1 MNLLDQDIWD
11 NILNSL
17 EENISEKS
25 FNTFFKSTK
34 LFELSDNK
42 LSIEV
47 ETDFASSF
55 LNKNYAKMLEDIAL
69 QIYDKKYEIK
79 FYGKNRKLVNHQK
92 VKDSNISNSKNIKL
106 NERFTFDQFVVGK
119 NNNFAYSAAYGV
131 AESPGVKYNPL
142 FIYGNSGMGKT
153 HLMQAI
159 GHYVQNC
166 SIKKKVV
173 YTTSENF
180 TNELISSIKN
190 KSGESFRNS
199 YRNVDILLID
209 DIQFFNKK
217 ESSQEE
223 FFSTFNILYDSNK
236 QIVITSDKPPK
247 DLDGIEKRLVSR
259 FEGGLTV
266 DLSIPEYETRVAIVE
281 NKISRD
287 GTRLSKSVIDFIC
300 ENIVDNI
307 RTLEGAITK
316 LLAYSSFNDIDTEEI
331 EVSLAKDILSTLISK
346 KVESLTLDNIK
357 EKVCEKYGITTK
369 DILSKTKK
377 KNIVFPRQIGMYLSN
392 FLIPQ
397 LALKHIAQYYKRKD
411 HSTVINARRLIQKK
425 MEEDKSFYLEIQ
437 RLIENIKY

>member
-1 MNLLDQDIWD
+1 MNSLDQDIWD

-17 EENISEKS
+17 EENINEKS
-25 FNTFFKSTK
+25 FNTFFKSTT
-34 LFELSDNK
+34 LIELSDNK
-42 LSIEV
+42 LSVEV
-47 ETDFASSF
+47 ETEFASSF
-55 LNKNYAKMLEDIAL
+55 LNKNYAKTLEEIAL
-69 QIYDKKYEIK
+69 QLYGKKYNIK
-79 FYGKNRKLVNHQK
+79 FYGKNRKVIAK
-92 VKDSNISNSKNIKL
+92 VPVVENITNSRYIKL
-106 NERFTFDQFVVGK
+106 NDRFTFDQFVVGK

-131 AESPGVKYNPL
+131 AENPGRKYNPL

-159 GHYVQNC
+159 GHYAQNS
-166 SIKKKVV
+166 SIKKRIV

-180 TNELISSIKN
+180 TNQLISAIQT

-199 YRNVDILLID
+199 FRNVDILLID
-209 DIQFFNKK
+209 DIQFFKRK

-223 FFSTFNILYDSNK
+223 FFSTFNILYDTNK

-281 NKISRD
+281 NKIKRD
-287 GTRLSKSVIDFIC
+287 GTRLSREIIDFIC

-316 LLAYSSFNDIDTEEI
+316 LVAYSSFHDIKTEEI
-331 EVSLAKDILSTLISK
+331 EVNLAKDILSSLMSK
-346 KVESLTLDNIK
+346 KIESLTLDNIK
-357 EKVCEKYGITTK
+357 EKVCEKYNITSK

-397 LALKHIAQYYKRKD
+397 IALKHIALYYKRKD
-411 HSTVINARRLIQKK
+411 HSTVINARRLIHKK

>member
-1 MNLLDQDIWD
+1 MNHLDQDIWD

-34 LFELSDNK
+34 LIELFDNK
-42 LSIEV
+42 LAIEV
-47 ETDFASSF
+47 ETEFASSF

-69 QIYDKKYEIK
+69 QLYGKKYAIK
-79 FYGKNRKLVNHQK
+79 FYGKNRDLVKSPEN
-92 VKDSNISNSKNIKL
+92 DSSPKNEALKISL
-106 NERFTFDQFVVGK
+106 NDRFTFDQFVVGK
-119 NNNFAYSAAYGV
+119 NNNFAYSAGYGV
-131 AESPGVKYNPL
+131 AEHPGTKYNPL

-159 GHYVQNC
+159 GHYILNS

-180 TNELISSIKN
+180 TNELIKSIKE
-190 KSGESFRNS
+190 KTSESFRDS

-209 DIQFFNKK
+209 DIQFFKRK

-223 FFSTFNILYDSNK
+223 FFSTFNILYNNNK

-247 DLDGIEKRLVSR
+247 DLEGIESRLVSR

-281 NKISRD
+281 NKLKRD
-287 GTRLSKSVIDFIC
+287 GTKLSYAVIDFIC

-307 RTLEGAITK
+307 RTLEGAINK
-316 LLAYSSFNDIDTEEI
+316 LLAYSSFHDIETENI
-331 EVSLAKDILSTLISK
+331 EVSLAKEIISSLISK

-369 DILSKTKK
+369 DILSKTKR

-411 HSTVINARRLIQKK
+411 HSTVINARRLIKKK

-437 RLIENIKY
+437 KLIENIKY

>member
-1 MNLLDQDIWD
+1 MHSLDQDIWD
-11 NILNSL
+11 NILNKL
-17 EENISEKS
+17 EESINEQS
-25 FNTFFKSTK
+25 FNTFFKYTN
-34 LFELSDNK
+34 LIEITDNK

-47 ETDFASSF
+47 ETDFAAGY
-55 LNKNYAKMLEDIAL
+55 LNQNYAKTASEIAWQL
-69 QIYDKKYEIK
+69 YEKKYEIK
-79 FYGKNRKLVNHQK
+79 FYGKNRQIQTKK
-92 VKDSNISNSKNIKL
+92 TEEEKNDQITNKINL

-131 AESPGVKYNPL
+131 AENPGTKYNPL

-180 TNELISSIKN
+180 TNELIHSIQTKTT
-190 KSGESFRNS
+190 ESFRNS

-209 DIQFFNKK
+209 DIQFFKRK

-223 FFSTFNILYDSNK
+223 FFSTFNILYNNQK

-266 DLSIPEYETRVAIVE
+266 DISIPDYETRVAIVE
-281 NKISRD
+281 NKIQRD
-287 GTRLSKSVIDFIC
+287 GTKLSKEIINFIC
-300 ENIVDNI
+300 ESIVDNI
-307 RTLEGAITK
+307 RSLEGAITK
-316 LLAYSSFNDIDTEEI
+316 LLAFSSFHTINTDEIDIN
-331 EVSLAKDILSTLISK
+331 LAKDILSSLISK
-346 KVESLTLDNIK
+346 KIESLTLDNIK
-357 EKVCEKYGITTK
+357 DKVCEKYKISSK
-369 DILSKTKK
+369 DIFSKTKRK
-377 KNIVFPRQIGMYLSN
+377 DIVFPRQIGMYLSN

-397 LALKHIAQYYKRKD
+397 LALINIAQYYKRKD

-425 MEEDKSFYLEIQ
+425 MKEDKSFYLEIQ
-437 RLIENIKY
+437 RLIESIKY

>member
-1 MNLLDQDIWD
+1 MNSLDQDIWD
-11 NILNSL
+11 NILNNL
-17 EENISEKS
+17 EENINEKS

-34 LFELSDNK
+34 LIELSDNK
-42 LSIEV
+42 LSVEV
-47 ETDFASSF
+47 ETEFASSF
-55 LNKNYAKMLEDIAL
+55 LNKNYAKTLEEIAL
-69 QIYDKKYEIK
+69 QIYGKKYNIK
-79 FYGKNRKLVNHQK
+79 FYGKNRKSVNAPP
-92 VKDSNISNSKNIKL
+92 VVESRTNSRDIKL
-106 NERFTFDQFVVGK
+106 NDRFTFDQFVVGK

-131 AESPGVKYNPL
+131 AENPGIKYNPL

-159 GHYVQNC
+159 GHYIQNS
-166 SIKKKVV
+166 SIKKRIV

-180 TNELISSIKN
+180 TNQLISAIQT

-199 YRNVDILLID
+199 FRNVDILLID
-209 DIQFFNKK
+209 DIQFFKRK

-223 FFSTFNILYDSNK
+223 FFSTFNILYDTNK

-281 NKISRD
+281 NKIKRD
-287 GTRLSKSVIDFIC
+287 GTRLSRDIIDFIC

-316 LLAYSSFNDIDTEEI
+316 LVAYSSFHDIKTEEI
-331 EVSLAKDILSTLISK
+331 EVSLAKDILSSLISK
-346 KVESLTLDNIK
+346 KMESLTLDNIK
-357 EKVCEKYGITTK
+357 EKVCEKYGITSK

-397 LALKHIAQYYKRKD
+397 LVLRHIAQYYKRKD